1 MPKQELDAGEL
12 YNLALSIVGLVF
24 KDGPATITELAEHF
38 SVSEKAISK
47 AINTIA
53 NSEDVAN
60 FKTHFYLN
68 YDALEEGEVDFGLG
82 EGNLE
87 DAPVLS
93 ANQAS
98 ALAMGLEFLSSLP
111 EFNGNSDL
119 IELKKY
125 LSSSVVTT
133 NSSLWNIGLEQLEL
147 IRSAI
152 LNQTR
157 VDFDYVNQLG
167 KHSRRQVDPL
177 RIDLIGAKH
186 YLRGYCLASQEV
198 RSFRID
204 RITNLIAT
212 DLPISEEAS
221 ISEIRDEIYGSGIGQ
236 QVEILAEFHAEEI
249 FWNFPTASQPTQVKD
264 KLSGVITVGN
274 FEALARHIVRYGGA
288 VQVIAPTEARVAVA
302 RFAEEALEQIEPEV
316 E

>member
-68 YDALEEGEVDFGLG
+68 YDALEEGVVDFGLG

-119 IELKKY
+119 IELKKH

-133 NSSLWNIGLEQLEL
+133 HSSLWNIGLEQLEL

-167 KHSRRQVDPL
+167 KHSQRQVDPL

-204 RITNLIAT
+204 RITNLTGT
-212 DLPISEEAS
+212 DMPISDEAS
-221 ISEIRDEIYGSGIGQ
+221 NSEIQDEIYGSGLGL
-236 QVEILAEFHAEEI
+236 QVEILAEIHAEEI
-249 FWNFPTASQPTQVKD
+249 FWNFPSTSQPTQIEG
-264 KLSGVITVGN
+264 KLSGIITVGN

-288 VQVIAPTEARVAVA
+288 VQVVTPAEARVAVA

>member
-24 KDGPATITELAEHF
+24 KDGPASITELAEHF
-38 SVSEKAISK
+38 EVSEKAILK
-47 AINTIA
+47 AVNTIA

-68 YDALEEGEVDFGLG
+68 YDALEEGEVDFGIG

-111 EFNGNSDL
+111 EFAGNGDL
-119 IELKKY
+119 AELKKH
-125 LSSSVVTT
+125 LTSSVVTT
-133 NSSLWNIGLEQLEL
+133 NTSLWSIGLEQLEL

-157 VDFDYVNQLG
+157 VSFDYVNQLG
-167 KHSRRQVDPL
+167 KHSQRQVEPL

-186 YLRGYCLASQEV
+186 YLRGYCLTSREV

-212 DLPISEEAS
+212 DDPISEEARG
-221 ISEIRDEIYGSGIGQ
+221 SEIQDEVYGTGLGLE
-236 QVEILAEFHAEEI
+236 VEILAEIHAEEI
-249 FWNFPTASQPTQVKD
+249 FWNFPTASETKRVGG
-264 KLSGVITVGN
+264 KLTGVITVGN
-274 FEALARHIVRYGGA
+274 FDALARHIVRYGGA
-288 VQVIAPTEARVAVA
+288 VQVVSPAEARAAVS
-302 RFAEEALEQIEPEV
+302 RFAEQALEQIEPEV